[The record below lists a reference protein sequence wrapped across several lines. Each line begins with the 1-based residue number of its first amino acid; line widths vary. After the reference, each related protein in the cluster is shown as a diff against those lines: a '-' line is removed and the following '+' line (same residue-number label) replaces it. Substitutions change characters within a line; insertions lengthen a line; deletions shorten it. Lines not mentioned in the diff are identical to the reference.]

1 MFQEIEI
8 EIINPL
14 NYPGWDELVLSTNNY
29 SFFHSSNWARV
40 LHESYGYKPL
50 YSTLI
55 DTGRILALLPCMEIK
70 SILTGNRAV
79 SLPFTDY
86 CEPIIEQGLSTEIFR
101 RLLNNLISYGK
112 KASWNSIELRCQ
124 ISLPQQVSP
133 SYTCYGHTLDVSKKE
148 DETFS
153 AFRDS
158 TKRNIRKAI
167 KEGVK
172 VEISNSLDSVK
183 EFYRLNYLTRKDH
196 GLPPQPF
203 RFFEKVY
210 EHVLSKDKGFVA
222 LSSYED
228 TYIAGAIYFH
238 FGENAVYKYGAS
250 DRHYQHLRANNLV
263 MWEAIKWYS
272 QNGYKSLCFGRTE
285 PENDGLLQ
293 YKRGWNAKERT
304 INYYKYD
311 IKKETFVS
319 EASRPSGGRK
329 RIFQSMPIHLLRMT
343 GSILYRHIG

>member
-1 MFQEIEI
+1 MRQEL

-14 NYPGWDELVLSTNNY
+14 NYPGWDELVLSTKNY
-29 SFFHSSNWARV
+29 SFSHSSNWARV

-50 YSTLI
+50 YFAMI
-55 DTGRILALLPCMEIK
+55 DTGRILALISCMEIK
-70 SILTGNRAV
+70 SILTGKRAV

-86 CEPIIEQGLSTEIFR
+86 CEPIIEQGFSDETFHP
-101 RLLNNLISYGK
+101 LLNKLVAYGK

-124 ISLPQQVSP
+124 ISLSQQVSP

-153 AFRDS
+153 ALRDS
-158 TKRNIRKAI
+158 TRRNIRKAI
-167 KEGVK
+167 KDGVK
-172 VEISNSLDSVK
+172 VGIFNSLDSVR
-183 EFYRLNYLTRKDH
+183 EFYRLNCLTRRDH

-238 FGENAVYKYGAS
+238 FGENAIYKYGAS
-250 DRHYQHLRANNLV
+250 DRNYQHLRANNLV

-272 QNGYKSLCFGRTE
+272 QNGYKSFCFGRTE

-293 YKRGWNAKERT
+293 FKRGWGAQERSVP
-304 INYYKYD
+304 YYKYD
-311 IKKETFVS
+311 IKRERFVS
-319 EASRPSGGRK
+319 EASRLSGGRK
-329 RIFQSMPIHLLRMT
+329 KIFHRMPIPLLRIA
-343 GSILYRHIG
+343 GSVLYRHIG